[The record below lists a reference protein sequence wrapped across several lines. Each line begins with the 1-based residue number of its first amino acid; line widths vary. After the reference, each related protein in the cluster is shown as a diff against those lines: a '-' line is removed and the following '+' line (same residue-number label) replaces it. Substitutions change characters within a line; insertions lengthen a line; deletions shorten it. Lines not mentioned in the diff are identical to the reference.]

1 MAYAPSVFVKWRYVD
16 DQGNQLVYK
25 ILQHIILQTQTGGA
39 VKIGGVI
46 ATGTEGRPSASFKPR
61 TVLLWNATNKLA
73 RRVICFA
80 HDAPL
85 YAGTSPEGENTLQLY
100 AGRPSELVTFTAYGY
115 EGERLRGERPS
126 A

>member
-16 DQGNQLVYK
+16 DQAHQLVYK

-39 VKIGGVI
+39 VKVGGVI
-46 ATGTEGRPSASFKPR
+46 ATGTELRPAASFRPR
-61 TVLLWNATNKLA
+61 VILLWNNTNKLS
-73 RRVICFA
+73 RRVIAFTA
-80 HDAPL
+80 SAPL

-100 AGRPSELVTFTAYGY
+100 AGRPSELVTFTAYGW
-115 EGERLRGERPS
+115 EGERERGERPS